1 MSTDREAWAR
11 AVRNAI
17 EAERGAARFYRRWLA
32 EVHDDRVAAL
42 LMQLVAMEEAHAS
55 SIEQR
60 ARALALDLRPD
71 VGDRAV
77 PFETAPEWAWIEEA
91 DFATVLRLAVDAER
105 QAFHYYQA
113 VSELFSGV
121 SRSFFASLAEQ
132 EAGHAELLL
141 ERLSPRAAPP

>member
-1 MSTDREAWAR
+1 VTTDQEAWAR

-32 EVHDDRVAAL
+32 EVHEDRVAEL

-60 ARALALDLRPD
+60 ARALDLDLRAD
-71 VGDRAV
+71 ARDRAV
-77 PFETAPEWAWIEEA
+77 PFETAPEWAWIEAA

-113 VSELFSGV
+113 VSELFSGE
-121 SRSFFASLAEQ
+121 SRAFFAKLAEQ

-141 ERLSPRAAPP
+141 ERLAPRAAAP